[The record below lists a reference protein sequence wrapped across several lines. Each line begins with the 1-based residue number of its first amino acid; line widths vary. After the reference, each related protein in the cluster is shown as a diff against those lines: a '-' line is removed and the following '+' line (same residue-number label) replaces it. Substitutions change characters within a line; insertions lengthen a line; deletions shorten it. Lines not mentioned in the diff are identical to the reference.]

1 MHTRRAERADCQR
14 LGEVIVSATRSAFEG
29 RVPEDCL
36 LELPLATSVA
46 NWRRSFDR
54 HAFDGSTQVLLVAE
68 DEASGVIGFVL
79 AGGHTAD
86 VLRDATIAAAYPRE
100 IMSLNVAPDWQQ
112 RGVGRLLV
120 EAAADW
126 LLAQQERTMA
136 VQVLEQNPNRG
147 FYVRLGA
154 RELGS
159 QPYDWAGFATRQVI
173 YGWDDLSLVRR
184 IA

>member
-1 MHTRRAERADCQR
+1 
-14 LGEVIVSATRSAFEG
+14 
-29 RVPEDCL
+29 
-36 LELPLATSVA
+36 
-46 NWRRSFDR
+46 
-54 HAFDGSTQVLLVAE
+54 
-68 DEASGVIGFVL
+68 
-79 AGGHTAD
+79 
-86 VLRDATIAAAYPRE
+86 
-100 IMSLNVAPDWQQ
+100 MSLNVAPDWQQ

-159 QPYDWAGFATRQVI
+159 QPYDWAGFATRQLI